1 MCSIRSSIRVRKV
14 GQFARLPVC
23 RKKSDK
29 KSLINWLNR
38 LNRKTGEPA
47 KECNRCVISKYLP
60 MDYQYKIHTN
70 MSHLLEVKDLE
81 VKFALRFGD
90 LTAINGI
97 SFALDKG
104 ERLGIVGESGAGKSV
119 TGFAIINLLSKP
131 GYISAGQVLFEG
143 QELNRLPEEDMREI
157 RGNRISMIFQDPMMT
172 LNPVLTIRTQM
183 VETVLAH
190 EHVSKAGAFD
200 IALDKLKKVHIP
212 SPEKRIHQ
220 YPHECSGGM
229 RQRIVVAIALLTNP
243 ALIIADEPTTALD
256 VTIQAEIMDLLQE
269 LCESDKMGL
278 ILITHDLAVVS
289 QVTEN
294 IAVMYA
300 GKIVEFGSTQAV
312 IQDPEHP
319 YTQGLI
325 KALPG
330 SLQPGSRLNQI
341 PGMMPT
347 LTDIPP
353 GCAFHPRCTVS
364 DTVCRREVPT
374 LISRRDADRRTPVI
388 WLNRR
393 H

>member
-1 MCSIRSSIRVRKV
+1 
-14 GQFARLPVC
+14 
-23 RKKSDK
+23 
-29 KSLINWLNR
+29 
-38 LNRKTGEPA
+38 
-47 KECNRCVISKYLP
+47 
-60 MDYQYKIHTN
+60 

-81 VKFALRFGD
+81 VKFALRFGE

-97 SFALDKG
+97 SFTLDRG

-143 QELNRLPEEDMREI
+143 QELNQLPEEDMRKI

-190 EHVSKAGAFD
+190 QNVSKADAMD
-200 IALDKLKKVHIP
+200 IALEKLKKVHIP
-212 SPEKRIHQ
+212 SPEKRLHQ

-229 RQRIVVAIALLTNP
+229 RQRIVAAIALLTNP
-243 ALIIADEPTTALD
+243 SLIIADEPTTALD
-256 VTIQAEIMDLLQE
+256 VTIQAEIMDLLLE
-269 LCESDKMGL
+269 LCESEKMGF
-278 ILITHDLAVVS
+278 ILITHDLSVVS
-289 QVTEN
+289 QVTEK

-300 GKIVEFGSTQAV
+300 GKIVEAGSTQAI
-312 IQDPEHP
+312 IQDPKHP

-325 KALPG
+325 KAIPG
-330 SLQPGSRLNQI
+330 SLQPGTRLNQI

-353 GCAFHPRCTVS
+353 GCAFHPRCKIS
-364 DTVCRREVPT
+364 DTVCQAEVPV
-374 LISRRDADRRTPVI
+374 LISIDEYDRMTACHMVK
-388 WLNRR
+388 
-393 H
+393 

>member
-1 MCSIRSSIRVRKV
+1 
-14 GQFARLPVC
+14 
-23 RKKSDK
+23 
-29 KSLINWLNR
+29 
-38 LNRKTGEPA
+38 
-47 KECNRCVISKYLP
+47 
-60 MDYQYKIHTN
+60 

-90 LTAINGI
+90 LTAINGV
-97 SFALDKG
+97 SFSLDRG

-131 GYISAGQVLFEG
+131 GYISAGQVIFEG
-143 QELNRLPEEDMREI
+143 REIHRLPEEDLRHI

-190 EHVSKAGAFD
+190 ENVSNAQAVD
-200 IALDKLKKVHIP
+200 IALDKLKKVQIP
-212 SPEKRIHQ
+212 SPQKRIDQ

-229 RQRIVVAIALLTNP
+229 RQRIVVAIAMLTNP

-256 VTIQAEIMDLLQE
+256 VTIQAEIMDLLRE
-269 LCESDKMGL
+269 LCESEKMGL
-278 ILITHDLAVVS
+278 ILITHDLGVVS
-289 QVTEN
+289 QVTEK

-300 GKIVEFGSTQAV
+300 GKIVEIGSTRAV
-312 IQDPEHP
+312 IDKPEHP
-319 YTQGLI
+319 YTRGLL

-353 GCAFHPRCTVS
+353 GCAFHPRCTIS
-364 DTVCRREVPT
+364 DTECQMEVPA
-374 LISRRDADRRTPVI
+374 LISRRDRDRMTACHMVR
-388 WLNRR
+388 
-393 H
+393 

>member
-1 MCSIRSSIRVRKV
+1 
-14 GQFARLPVC
+14 
-23 RKKSDK
+23 
-29 KSLINWLNR
+29 
-38 LNRKTGEPA
+38 
-47 KECNRCVISKYLP
+47 
-60 MDYQYKIHTN
+60 

-81 VKFALRFGD
+81 VKFALRLGE
-90 LTAINGI
+90 LTAINGV
-97 SFALDKG
+97 SFTLDRG

-131 GYISAGQVLFEG
+131 GYISAGRILFEG
-143 QELNRLPEEDMREI
+143 QELNRLPEEKMREI

-190 EHVSKAGAFD
+190 QNVSKAEATD
-200 IALDKLKKVHIP
+200 IALEKLKKVHIP
-212 SPEKRIHQ
+212 SPQKRLHQ

-229 RQRIVVAIALLTNP
+229 RQRIVAAIALLTNP

-256 VTIQAEIMDLLQE
+256 VTIQAEIMDLLLE
-269 LCESDKMGL
+269 LCESEKMAF
-278 ILITHDLAVVS
+278 ILITHDLSVVS
-289 QVTEN
+289 QVTQK

-300 GKIVEFGSTQAV
+300 GKIVEAGSTEAI
-312 IQDPEHP
+312 IQDPKHP

-330 SLQPGSRLNQI
+330 NLQAGKRLNQI

-353 GCAFHPRCTVS
+353 GCAFHPRCKIS
-364 DTVCRREVPT
+364 DSVCQAEMPLLTSIDEYGRMIACHMVK
-374 LISRRDADRRTPVI
+374 
-388 WLNRR
+388 
-393 H
+393 

>member
-1 MCSIRSSIRVRKV
+1 MK
-14 GQFARLPVC
+14 
-23 RKKSDK
+23 
-29 KSLINWLNR
+29 
-38 LNRKTGEPA
+38 
-47 KECNRCVISKYLP
+47 
-60 MDYQYKIHTN
+60 
-70 MSHLLEVKDLE
+70 HLLEVKDLE

-90 LTAINGI
+90 LTAINGVNF
-97 SFALDKG
+97 SLDRG

-131 GYISAGQVLFEG
+131 GYISAGQIIFEG
-143 QELNRLPEEDMREI
+143 REIHQLPEEEMRDI

-190 EHVSKAGAFD
+190 ENVSKAEAVN
-200 IALDKLKKVHIP
+200 IALDKLRKVHIP
-212 SPEKRIHQ
+212 SPEKRINQ

-269 LCESDKMGL
+269 LCESEKMGL

-300 GKIVEFGSTQAV
+300 GIIVEFGSTQAV
-312 IQDPEHP
+312 IHDPEHP

-353 GCAFHPRCTVS
+353 GCAFHPRCTIS
-364 DTVCRREVPT
+364 DKVCRMEVPA
-374 LISRRDADRRTPVI
+374 LISRRDAGRMTACHMI
-388 WLNRR
+388 K
-393 H
+393 

>member
-1 MCSIRSSIRVRKV
+1 M
-14 GQFARLPVC
+14 
-23 RKKSDK
+23 
-29 KSLINWLNR
+29 N
-38 LNRKTGEPA
+38 
-47 KECNRCVISKYLP
+47 
-60 MDYQYKIHTN
+60 
-70 MSHLLEVKDLE
+70 HLLEVKDLE

-90 LTAINGI
+90 LTAINGVN
-97 SFALDKG
+97 FALDKG

-131 GYISAGQVLFEG
+131 GFISAGQILFEG
-143 QELNRLPEEDMREI
+143 RELSRLPEEDMRKI

-190 EHVSKAGAFD
+190 ENVSHAEAVD
-200 IALDKLKKVHIP
+200 IALDKLKKVQIP

-243 ALIIADEPTTALD
+243 AMIIADEPTTALD

-269 LCESDKMGL
+269 LCESEKMGL

-289 QVTEN
+289 QVTER

-300 GKIVEFGSTQAV
+300 GKIVEIGATQAV
-312 IQDPEHP
+312 VENPAHP

-353 GCAFHPRCTVS
+353 GCAFHPRCNISGTI
-364 DTVCRREVPT
+364 CQNEVPALLSKKDYDSMAACHMIT
-374 LISRRDADRRTPVI
+374 
-388 WLNRR
+388 
-393 H
+393 

>member
-1 MCSIRSSIRVRKV
+1 MR
-14 GQFARLPVC
+14 
-23 RKKSDK
+23 
-29 KSLINWLNR
+29 
-38 LNRKTGEPA
+38 
-47 KECNRCVISKYLP
+47 
-60 MDYQYKIHTN
+60 
-70 MSHLLEVKDLE
+70 HLLEVKDLE

-90 LTAINGI
+90 LTAINGVN
-97 SFALDKG
+97 FTLDKG

-131 GYISAGQVLFEG
+131 GYISAGQVLFEDK
-143 QELNRLPEEDMREI
+143 EINRLPEEEMRKL

-172 LNPVLTIRTQM
+172 LNPVLNISTQM

-190 EHVSKAGAFD
+190 ENVSKAGAIE
-200 IALDKLKKVHIP
+200 IALEKLRKVHIP
-212 SPEKRIHQ
+212 SPEKRLHQ
-220 YPHECSGGM
+220 YPHEFSGGM

-256 VTIQAEIMDLLQE
+256 VTIQAEIMDLLRE
-269 LCESDKMGL
+269 LCESDNMGL

-289 QVTEN
+289 QVTER

-300 GKIVEFGSTQAV
+300 GIIVELGSTRAV
-312 IQDPEHP
+312 INNPAHP
-319 YTQGLI
+319 YTKGLI

-353 GCAFHPRCTVS
+353 GCAFHPRCDISGTI
-364 DTVCRREVPT
+364 CQRQVPA
-374 LISRRDADRRTPVI
+374 LLSKKDHDSMAACHMV
-388 WLNRR
+388 
-393 H
+393 

>member
-1 MCSIRSSIRVRKV
+1 
-14 GQFARLPVC
+14 
-23 RKKSDK
+23 
-29 KSLINWLNR
+29 
-38 LNRKTGEPA
+38 
-47 KECNRCVISKYLP
+47 
-60 MDYQYKIHTN
+60 
-70 MSHLLEVKDLE
+70 MSHLLEVNDLE

-90 LTAINGI
+90 LTAINGVN
-97 SFALDKG
+97 FALDKG

-143 QELNRLPEEDMREI
+143 QELNRLPEEDMRKI

-172 LNPVLTIRTQM
+172 LNPVLTISTQM

-190 EHVSKAGAFD
+190 EKVSKAEAVD
-200 IALDKLKKVHIP
+200 IALVKLKKVHIP

-269 LCESDKMGL
+269 LCESEKMGL

-289 QVTEN
+289 QVTER

-300 GKIVEFGSTQAV
+300 GKIVEIGSTQA
-312 IQDPEHP
+312 IIHAPEHP

-353 GCAFHPRCTVS
+353 GCAFHPRCAIS
-364 DTVCRREVPT
+364 DTVCRMEVPV
-374 LISRRDADRRTPVI
+374 LISRRDRDRLTACHMVK
-388 WLNRR
+388 
-393 H
+393 

>member
-1 MCSIRSSIRVRKV
+1 
-14 GQFARLPVC
+14 
-23 RKKSDK
+23 
-29 KSLINWLNR
+29 
-38 LNRKTGEPA
+38 
-47 KECNRCVISKYLP
+47 
-60 MDYQYKIHTN
+60 MD
-70 MSHLLEVKDLE
+70 HLLEVKDLE

-90 LTAINGI
+90 LTAINGVN
-97 SFALDKG
+97 FALDRG

-143 QELNRLPEEDMREI
+143 LELNRLPEEGMRKI

-190 EHVSKAGAFD
+190 ENVSKAEAVN
-200 IALDKLKKVHIP
+200 IALDKLRKVHIP

-289 QVTEN
+289 QVTER

-300 GKIVEFGSTQAV
+300 GKIVEVGSTQRV

-353 GCAFHPRCTVS
+353 GCAFHPRCTIS
-364 DTVCRREVPT
+364 DKVCRMEVPA
-374 LISRRDADRRTPVI
+374 LISRRDADRMTACHMVR
-388 WLNRR
+388 
-393 H
+393 